1 MFKEDC
7 TTIVLLQSVYAEMNV
22 AIMNVCI
29 QAVCHSVWLSG
40 SVGSL
45 YTFLVQATSVM
56 LSIKL
61 LVGGLWE
68 KRVMIEECHL
78 CISIL
83 TDVPYMD
90 LFYLLSYQGAVDI

>member
-45 YTFLVQATSVM
+45 YISCSGYFGYALHQVTSWW
-56 LSIKL
+56 I
-61 LVGGLWE
+61 VGKG
-68 KRVMIEECHL
+68 
-78 CISIL
+78 S
-83 TDVPYMD
+83 DD
-90 LFYLLSYQGAVDI
+90 